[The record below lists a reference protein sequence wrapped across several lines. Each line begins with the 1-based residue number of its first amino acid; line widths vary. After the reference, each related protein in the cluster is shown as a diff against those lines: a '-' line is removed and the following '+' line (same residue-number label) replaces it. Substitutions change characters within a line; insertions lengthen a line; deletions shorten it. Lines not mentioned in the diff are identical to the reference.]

1 MEEIKMEKFRLDNKI
16 SMVTGGSKGIGLGIA
31 RALAEAGSDLVLVA
45 RDKKTL
51 DKAFEDLAS
60 TGRQIRIYS
69 FDMSNV
75 EQIAGL
81 YADVVRDTGGIDVLV
96 NNAGGTRRGPAD
108 TLSTADWNFV
118 INLNMTAVFAMCQA
132 FARERI
138 QTKKKGKIINIASL
152 MSETVREDNAP
163 YAASKGGIRQLTK
176 ALAVDWAQYGI
187 NVNAIGPGFIQTDL
201 TKALWEDESFDR
213 WVKWKTPWARW
224 GKPEDLGNAAVYL
237 AAPASDFVT
246 GQTLYV
252 DGGLL
257 STFGPSSW

>member
-1 MEEIKMEKFRLDNKI
+1 MKQFRLDDKI
-16 SMVTGGSKGIGLGIA
+16 SLITGGSKGIGFGIA
-31 RALAEAGSDLVLVA
+31 KALAEAGSDLVLVA
-45 RDKKTL
+45 RAKNTL
-51 DKAFEDLAS
+51 DQAREKLS
-60 TGRQIRIYS
+60 PTGRRVWIYA
-69 FDMSNV
+69 FDMSHTD
-75 EQIAGL
+75 QINDLFSDIVNEAGGV
-81 YADVVRDTGGIDVLV
+81 DILV

-108 TLSTADWNFV
+108 ALTAEDWNFV
-118 INLNMTAVFAMCQA
+118 INLNMTAVFTLCQS

-138 QTKKKGKIINIASL
+138 KTGKKGKIINIASL

-176 ALAVDWAQYGI
+176 ALAVDWAKYSI

-201 TKALWEDESFDR
+201 TRALWEDESFDK

-237 AAPASDFVT
+237 ASPASDFVT
-246 GQTLYV
+246 GHILYV
-252 DGGLL
+252 DGGML

>member
-1 MEEIKMEKFRLDNKI
+1 MDKFRLDNKLALV
-16 SMVTGGSKGIGLGIA
+16 SGGSKGIGFGIA
-31 RALAEAGSDLVLVA
+31 SALAEAGSDLVLVA

-51 DKAFEDLAS
+51 EAARDKLS
-60 TGRQIRIYS
+60 GTGRRVRIYS
-69 FDMSNV
+69 FDMSV
-75 EQIAGL
+75 TDKISSLYDQIIQDA
-81 YADVVRDTGGIDVLV
+81 GGIDILV

-108 TLSTADWNFV
+108 TLTAEDWNFV
-118 INLNMTAVFAMCQA
+118 INLNMTATFTLCQA

-138 QTKKKGKIINIASL
+138 KGGKSGKIINIASL

-176 ALAVDWAQYGI
+176 ALAIDWAKHGI
-187 NVNAIGPGFIQTDL
+187 NVNAIGPGFIRTDL
-201 TKALWEDESFDR
+201 TKPLWEDDSFDK
-213 WVKWKTPWARW
+213 WVRWKTPWARW

-246 GQTLYV
+246 GHILYV

>member
-1 MEEIKMEKFRLDNKI
+1 MDKFRLDDKVAL
-16 SMVTGGSKGIGLGIA
+16 VTGGSKGIGFGIA
-31 RALAEAGSDLVLVA
+31 KALAEAGATLALVA

-51 DKAFEDLAS
+51 DESRDKLSA
-60 TGRQIRIYS
+60 TGRQVRVYA
-69 FDMSNV
+69 FDMSSTDSIGDLFAEV
-75 EQIAGL
+75 AG
-81 YADVVRDTGGIDVLV
+81 DTGGTDILV

-108 TLSTADWNFV
+108 TLTAEDWNFV
-118 INLNMTAVFAMCQA
+118 INLNMTATFTLCQQ

-138 QTKKKGKIINIASL
+138 KSRKRGKIINIASL

-176 ALAVDWAQYGI
+176 ALAVGWAKHHI

-201 TKALWEDESFDR
+201 TKPLWEDESFNK
-213 WVKWKTPWARW
+213 WIKWKTPWARW

-237 AAPASDFVT
+237 ASPASDFVT
-246 GQTLYV
+246 GHILYV

>member
-1 MEEIKMEKFRLDNKI
+1 MNKFRLDNKI
-16 SMVTGGSKGIGLGIA
+16 ALVSGGSKGVGFGIA
-31 RALAEAGSDLVLVA
+31 TALAEAGSDLVLVA

-51 DKAFEDLAS
+51 EAARDKLSD
-60 TGRQIRIYS
+60 TGRQVRTYS
-69 FDMSNV
+69 FDMSNTDKIR
-75 EQIAGL
+75 ELFAEITK
-81 YADVVRDTGGIDVLV
+81 DTGGVDILV

-108 TLSTADWNFV
+108 TLTAEDWNFV
-118 INLNMTAVFAMCQA
+118 INLNMTATFTLCQA

-138 QTKKKGKIINIASL
+138 KSGESGKIINIASL

-176 ALAVDWAQYGI
+176 ALAVDWAKHAI

-201 TKALWEDESFDR
+201 TKPLWEDESFNK
-213 WVKWKTPWARW
+213 WIKWKTPWARW
-224 GKPEDLGNAAVYL
+224 GKPEDIGDAAVYL

-246 GQTLYV
+246 GHILYV

-257 STFGPSSW
+257 STFGPSAW